1 MSLSP
6 AIALAALANNPWFE
20 ALPREVRE
28 RLVAEAQDVH
38 LQPGGQ
44 LFRQG
49 DPADHWFA
57 IVRGA
62 LYISRIGIDGREH
75 VFALVEPG
83 DWFGETGIL
92 THSLH
97 LSTGIAREPAHVLAV
112 PGAVFQELM
121 HTSVDFARA
130 IAELVAHRGR
140 RISESFSGS
149 AIRPAVVRVAQRL
162 LLLLRGDAAH
172 VPRNRTTVSIA
183 QEVFARMLGISRQAL
198 SEELQ
203 KMSRNGL
210 IRIGYRNIEILDEAG
225 LQEIAGGGDSDPQ

>member
-20 ALPREVRE
+20 ALPQEVRE
-28 RLVAEAQDVH
+28 RLVAEAQDLH
-38 LQPGGQ
+38 LPAGGQ

-62 LYISRIGIDGREH
+62 LYISRIGVDGREH

-83 DWFGETGIL
+83 DWFSETAIL
-92 THSLH
+92 THSPH
-97 LSTGIAREPAHVLAV
+97 LSTGVAREPTHVLAV
-112 PGAVFQELM
+112 PSPVFQELM
-121 HTSVDFARA
+121 RSSVDFARA
-130 IAELVAHRGR
+130 VAELVARRGR
-140 RISESFSGS
+140 RISESYSGS
-149 AIRPAVVRVAQRL
+149 AIRPAVVRVAERL

-172 VPRNRTTVSIA
+172 VPRNRSTVTIA

-210 IRIGYRNIEILDEAG
+210 IRIGYRSIEILDETG
-225 LQEIAGGGDSDPQ
+225 LQEIAGGGDADPQ